1 MLLHP
6 KSFET
11 PDTFTCRSYGKR
23 MSIFSC
29 MANYVDA
36 NALKRSDLP
45 CWKCEQGE
53 EVRAEFAKG

>member
-11 PDTFTCRSYGKR
+11 PDTFTCRSFGKR
-23 MSIFSC
+23 LSIFTC

-36 NALKRSDLP
+36 NALKQSDLP
-45 CWKCEQGE
+45 CWKCTQGE
-53 EVRAEFAKG
+53 DVRLGYAKS